1 MPLSSRQSNP
11 YSPAQFLLRSLPAQ
25 TPAGDGQVW
34 LDVNNPESR
43 DALMIR
49 IIGSGSVTG
58 EVWLRNR
65 DSDERVFGKEILGD
79 IYEGKRTLPLVHL
92 LSVASPRDRDLL
104 RDYRGRSRSQRPAA
118 MVVRV
123 RP

>member
-1 MPLSSRQSNP
+1 
-11 YSPAQFLLRSLPAQ
+11 
-25 TPAGDGQVW
+25 
-34 LDVNNPESR
+34 
-43 DALMIR
+43 MIR

-104 RDYRGRSRSQRPAA
+104 RDYLGRSRSQRPAA